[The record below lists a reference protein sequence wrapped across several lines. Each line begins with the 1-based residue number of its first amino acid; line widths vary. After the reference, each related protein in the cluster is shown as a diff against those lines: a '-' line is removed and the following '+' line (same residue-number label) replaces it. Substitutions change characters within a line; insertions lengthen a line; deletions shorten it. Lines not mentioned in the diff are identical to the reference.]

1 MNPARTATIG
11 VLVWLVL
18 AGTSANNVAAQP
30 ATAQP
35 VASAPPK
42 VTLVEGNLEAD
53 DLIKVEVD
61 HLADWAAAN
70 NPAKLVPYLNGLAI
84 RGCYPEEIHTSKNH
98 LQFHLQITPD
108 NKKTW
113 VDLLGEPKGLRKPV
127 TISVGLENQSAF
139 DTVYD
144 DSNRLP
150 LTVISPRY
158 GLIALVI
165 VLVTLVLFLWLA
177 RSTNIIREPGP
188 KPVGGKHRP
197 YNLGRSQM
205 AFWFFMIYASYV
217 VIWLITSA
225 LDAITGS
232 VLALMGISAGT
243 ALSEALIDSGKGAA
257 TESNLKDLTAE
268 KETLDQSIPNLE
280 ARIAGLE
287 AKSSMTPED
296 LANRDNLS
304 KRLQDYRTRLTTVK
318 EQILVLTPDEE
329 DNASAGFLRDILSDG
344 HGYSFHRF
352 QIFAWT
358 IVLGVMFVSS
368 VYNGLTMPEFSPTL
382 LGLMGISS
390 GTYIGFKF
398 PEQKQAS

>member
-1 MNPARTATIG
+1 MIPARTATIG
-11 VLVWLVL
+11 VLGWLVL
-18 AGTSANNVAAQP
+18 ASTSANHVAAQP

-35 VASAPPK
+35 VATTPPK

-108 NKKTW
+108 NKTTW

-127 TISVGLENQSAF
+127 TVSVGLENQSAF
-139 DTVYD
+139 DTAYD

-257 TESNLKDLTAE
+257 TETNLKDLTAE

-287 AKSSMTPED
+287 AKTSMT
-296 LANRDNLS
+296 
-304 KRLQDYRTRLTTVK
+304 
-318 EQILVLTPDEE
+318 
-329 DNASAGFLRDILSDG
+329 
-344 HGYSFHRF
+344 
-352 QIFAWT
+352 
-358 IVLGVMFVSS
+358 
-368 VYNGLTMPEFSPTL
+368 
-382 LGLMGISS
+382 
-390 GTYIGFKF
+390 
-398 PEQKQAS
+398 